1 MCTCGRKGDNGTR
14 DYLGHVNPVHETS
27 WRCISRCICKGG
39 VLRNVGIGAEVPTDC
54 NPASKKF
61 VGCPPLRFR
70 QWVIKFMSTLLG
82 DMMRRDRGA
91 ESGYSPIVDKWDI
104 ERFMHYVE
112 MVPESGCW
120 VWMASLNSFGYGQF
134 GLREP
139 VRRPYPAHRVSYVIH
154 HGPIEPGLVIDH
166 KCRVRACVNP
176 NHLQMVTQAQNM
188 ELAVFAGN
196 QGSGGTA
203 GENRRKTCCP
213 KCGGDYSLNSQ
224 GWRICKPCVKK
235 REQARYR
242 EKKNARPT

>member
-1 MCTCGRKGDNGTR
+1 MVTCEHGVLLVTWHMGSWSMCTCGGEGDNATR
-14 DYLGHVNPVHETS
+14 DYQGHVNPVHIRWTAVGLGGCCETS
-27 WRCISRCICKGG
+27 VSARKYRHNATQ
-39 VLRNVGIGAEVPTDC
+39 RQ
-54 NPASKKF
+54 KK
-61 VGCPPLRFR
+61 L
-70 QWVIKFMSTLLG
+70 M
-82 DMMRRDRGA
+82 
-91 ESGYSPIVDKWDI
+91 I

-188 ELAVFAGN
+188 ELAVFARTA
-196 QGSGGTA
+196 GSGGTA